1 MPGAA
6 ALAHADAPRNR
17 ESLAADLR
25 ALGIG
30 AGETLL
36 VHWPACTTWA
46 RGCCCGAR

>member
-1 MPGAA
+1 MPEADA
-6 ALAHADAPRNR
+6 IAHADAPRTR
-17 ESLAADLR
+17 ESLSANLR